1 MLYICFAKLRLS
13 MLYDRGNFA
22 LKFPRLFIISPT
34 PPKKYLNSTFV
45 VYHKGVPDGREY
57 HRSGKQPRRKTT
69 LGGTQVDPL
78 FLLEGNEVAQT

>member
-45 VYHKGVPDGREY
+45 VYHEGVPGGREH
-57 HRSGKQPRRKTT
+57 HRERSSPFSSQKSKRRYTSEPTVFTGRK
-69 LGGTQVDPL
+69 
-78 FLLEGNEVAQT
+78 